1 MAHETRLEG
10 PDLRAGIA
18 LAELPEKAPVLGH
31 ANGVAVLL
39 VRAGSDI
46 RAIGAACT
54 HYGAPLAEGLVV
66 GETIRCPWHHACFDL
81 RSGAALAA
89 PALDPVA
96 CYEVSRDGD
105 RVFVGRELPR
115 ATPQPPPKSP
125 AKIVIVGAGAAGAAA
140 AERLRQLG
148 YDGSIT
154 LIGDEVPGPV
164 DRPNLSKDFLAGSA
178 PMEWVRLRSDEFYD
192 QLGINLI
199 KGETVTALDP
209 DAKSV
214 ELGSGPIVSYDAL
227 LLATGAEPLR
237 PPIKGVDRRHVHT
250 LRTLNDAQ
258 AIIAAAT
265 PGRRAVVVGSG
276 FIGLEVAASLRA
288 RDIDVHV
295 VGRSRVPLETVLGRQ
310 LGLFV
315 QKLHE
320 EHGVQFH
327 LGATLRAV
335 HADTV
340 ELHDGRTLAADLV
353 VLGVGVRPRT
363 ALAEK
368 AGLEVDDGIV
378 VNAFLRTSAPDIW
391 AAGDVARYPDP
402 HGGTRLRIE
411 HWVSAQRQG
420 QAAAADMLGLG
431 TPFADVPFF
440 WSRHYDLTL
449 RHVGHAGAGAS
460 ITMSGSLEKHDAT
473 TIYRGEPGGR
483 VAAVVTI
490 GRDRQSLALEAA
502 LERNDD
508 AAVEKLLQIRRPQT
522 GSITEENP

>member
-1 MAHETRLEG
+1 
-10 PDLRAGIA
+10 
-18 LAELPEKAPVLGH
+18 
-31 ANGVAVLL
+31 
-39 VRAGSDI
+39 
-46 RAIGAACT
+46 
-54 HYGAPLAEGLVV
+54 
-66 GETIRCPWHHACFDL
+66 
-81 RSGAALAA
+81 
-89 PALDPVA
+89 
-96 CYEVSRDGD
+96 
-105 RVFVGRELPR
+105 
-115 ATPQPPPKSP
+115 
-125 AKIVIVGAGAAGAAA
+125 
-140 AERLRQLG
+140 
-148 YDGSIT
+148 
-154 LIGDEVPGPV
+154 
-164 DRPNLSKDFLAGSA
+164 
-178 PMEWVRLRSDEFYD
+178 
-192 QLGINLI
+192 
-199 KGETVTALDP
+199 
-209 DAKSV
+209 
-214 ELGSGPIVSYDAL
+214 L